1 MEIKLEIGTR
11 GARKEFERTYTSSF
25 LKDNGLTELE
35 SGGSFALSKPCA
47 VRTKFGWMCSFSKYD
62 VLTYM
67 GSGIW
72 DLKVYKS
79 EKGKGA

>member
-1 MEIKLEIGTR
+1 MAIKLEVGTR
-11 GARKEFERTYTSSF
+11 GARKEFEETYTRSF
-25 LKDNGLTELE
+25 LKDNGLTKLE
-35 SGGSFALSKPCA
+35 SGVPFAWSKPCA

-72 DLKVYKS
+72 DLKVYKP

>member
-11 GARKEFERTYTSSF
+11 GARKEFERTYTRAF
-25 LKDNGLTELE
+25 LKDKGLTRLE
-35 SGGSFALSKPCA
+35 SSVPFAWSTPCA

-72 DLKVYKS
+72 DLKVYNL